1 MYCTKCGKLLEN
13 GVCPNCGQTETNQ
26 PNEQTQY
33 NGVAQQPVQSP
44 VQPSIQQTAQ
54 TPIQQGYPQPQYAQ
68 QPNGY
73 YPPAEPDKSNAGL
86 NLLSFFV
93 PLFGII
99 WYFVKRDER
108 PIEAKGTFK
117 SALASI
123 IIAVVIPML
132 VFIGLFIIGIVAG
145 IAGV

>member
-86 NLLSFFV
+86 NL
-93 PLFGII
+93 
-99 WYFVKRDER
+99 Y
-108 PIEAKGTFK
+108 PIACVYRTVHYRYCRRHCW
-117 SALASI
+117 SI
-123 IIAVVIPML
+123 N
-132 VFIGLFIIGIVAG
+132 
-145 IAGV
+145 